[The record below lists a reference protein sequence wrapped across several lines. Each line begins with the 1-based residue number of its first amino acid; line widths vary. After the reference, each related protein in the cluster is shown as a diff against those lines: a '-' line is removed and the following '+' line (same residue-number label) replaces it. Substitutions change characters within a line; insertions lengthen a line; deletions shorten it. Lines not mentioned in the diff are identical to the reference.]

1 MPKIAIIDQWITETE
16 CQPSL
21 SGSNRL
27 GKQSLFIYTY
37 YIFQLAVVIVSFQTV
52 SVDCGVS
59 DPEFAGF
66 SLDHLCWAAFAGYW
80 RVPRELGV
88 TKEGKA

>member
-1 MPKIAIIDQWITETE
+1 MSITETE
-16 CQPSL
+16 SQPSL

-37 YIFQLAVVIVSFQTV
+37 YIFQLVAVVVVVVSFQTV
-52 SVDCGVS
+52 IVDCGVS

-66 SLDHLCWAAFAGYW
+66 SLDHLC
-80 RVPRELGV
+80 
-88 TKEGKA
+88 

>member
-1 MPKIAIIDQWITETE
+1 MNHEMSITETE

-37 YIFQLAVVIVSFQTV
+37 YIFQLVAVVVVVSFQTV

-66 SLDHLCWAAFAGYW
+66 SLDHLC
-80 RVPRELGV
+80 
-88 TKEGKA
+88 

>member
-1 MPKIAIIDQWITETE
+1 MIIIFYNKQFFLPKLAIIDQRITMSITETD

-21 SGSNRL
+21 SGLNRL

-66 SLDHLCWAAFAGYW
+66 SLDHLC
-80 RVPRELGV
+80 
-88 TKEGKA
+88 

>member
-1 MPKIAIIDQWITETE
+1 MSITETE

-37 YIFQLAVVIVSFQTV
+37 YIYLFQLAVVIVSFQTV

-66 SLDHLCWAAFAGYW
+66 SLDHLC
-80 RVPRELGV
+80 
-88 TKEGKA
+88 